1 MATVAKYLLFM
12 LSIISM
18 GQTKYMEGEL
28 NTGDNWAF
36 LARFC
41 FLSLHGK
48 FEYDIEY
55 PEVGSVGV
63 KDPVTI
69 CLLLSRCTLQ
79 RTWTSTMT
87 QSHSGPGCMGTAPT

>member
-1 MATVAKYLLFM
+1 MIQSYKIPIPETIMARIARNLLFI
-12 LSIISM
+12 LSIASL

-28 NTGDNWAF
+28 KTGDNWAF

-55 PEVGSVGV
+55 PEVSSFEPEQ
-63 KDPVTI
+63 DY
-69 CLLLSRCTLQ
+69 Q
-79 RTWTSTMT
+79 E
-87 QSHSGPGCMGTAPT
+87 

>member
-1 MATVAKYLLFM
+1 MAAMVKYLLFI
-12 LSIISM
+12 LSIISI

-28 NTGDNWAF
+28 KTGDNWAF

-55 PEVGSVGV
+55 PEVRN
-63 KDPVTI
+63 KRLHLI
-69 CLLLSRCTLQ
+69 NNNNLLRHMLL
-79 RTWTSTMT
+79 RT
-87 QSHSGPGCMGTAPT
+87 

>member
-1 MATVAKYLLFM
+1 MIQSYKISIPETIMARIARNLLFI
-12 LSIISM
+12 LSIASL

-28 NTGDNWAF
+28 KTGDNWAF

-55 PEVGSVGV
+55 PEVSSF
-63 KDPVTI
+63 KPEQDYEE
-69 CLLLSRCTLQ
+69 
-79 RTWTSTMT
+79 
-87 QSHSGPGCMGTAPT
+87 

>member
-1 MATVAKYLLFM
+1 MIHRGFILVILL
-12 LSIISM
+12 SVVN
-18 GQTKYMEGEL
+18 TKYMEGEL

-55 PEVGSVGV
+55 PEVRTKGSLYNVHALNIV
-63 KDPVTI
+63 
-69 CLLLSRCTLQ
+69 
-79 RTWTSTMT
+79 
-87 QSHSGPGCMGTAPT
+87 

>member
-1 MATVAKYLLFM
+1 MAAMAKYLVFI
-12 LSIISM
+12 LSFISI

-28 NTGDNWAF
+28 KTGDNWAF

-55 PEVGSVGV
+55 PEVRNRRFRLF
-63 KDPVTI
+63 TI
-69 CLLLSRCTLQ
+69 TTCLGIRY
-79 RTWTSTMT
+79 
-87 QSHSGPGCMGTAPT
+87 

>member
-1 MATVAKYLLFM
+1 MAAMVKYLLFI
-12 LSIISM
+12 LSIISI

-28 NTGDNWAF
+28 KTGDNWAF

-55 PEVGSVGV
+55 PEVRN
-63 KDPVTI
+63 KRLRLI
-69 CLLLSRCTLQ
+69 NNNNLLRHTLL
-79 RTWTSTMT
+79 RT
-87 QSHSGPGCMGTAPT
+87 